1 MMKPVTV
8 LGIDFTSAPGI
19 RKPITCAR
27 TRFDG
32 EVLKFDELSR
42 WDSFAPFEEVLST
55 PGPWVAGLDFPFGQ
69 SRRLIENIGWPA
81 YWAGYVRKVASME
94 RKEFRE
100 ALEEYKRDR
109 PSGDKHHKRVCDVLS
124 RSQSPQ
130 SLNYTPVG
138 LMFFEGAPR
147 LLEAGVHLPFHHD
160 GDDSRIALEAYPG
173 VAARGLVGDR
183 SYKSDDKKKQTS
195 TQHDAR
201 QEIWARLTG
210 QPGLDRYGFR
220 VDVPQELIDDPG
232 ADDLDAVIC
241 AVQGAWG
248 WTRRDEAFG
257 APGDVDRLEGW
268 ITDPLLEQRSNITTD

>member
-1 MMKPVTV
+1 
-8 LGIDFTSAPGI
+8 
-19 RKPITCAR
+19 
-27 TRFDG
+27 
-32 EVLKFDELSR
+32 
-42 WDSFAPFEEVLST
+42 
-55 PGPWVAGLDFPFGQ
+55 
-69 SRRLIENIGWPA
+69 
-81 YWAGYVRKVASME
+81 ME

-173 VAARGLVGDR
+173 VAARGLIGDR

-232 ADDLDAVIC
+232 A
-241 AVQGAWG
+241 
-248 WTRRDEAFG
+248 E
-257 APGDVDRLEGW
+257 
-268 ITDPLLEQRSNITTD
+268 